1 MVWVTLGL
9 GSNHDAESNLHTCLD
24 ALLLQFRD
32 MKLSNVFES
41 AAQQS
46 GAAQA
51 GAGTYLNMAV
61 GFDTD
66 MPLAGLQALLKK
78 LEVKQGRNAEAKA
91 AGKVS
96 LDIDILTYGNQQ
108 GTVAGLTLPRP
119 QVLTDAYVLWP
130 LSQVA
135 SQLRHPVTG
144 ETYAALWKAFA
155 GDRSA
160 IHPVDFTWHGRRL
173 SSAR

>member
-9 GSNHDAESNLHTCLD
+9 GSNLDAESNLHTCLD

-41 AAQQS
+41 AAAQS
-46 GAAQA
+46 GE
-51 GAGTYLNMAV
+51 GTYLNMAV

-66 MPLAGLQALLKK
+66 LPLAELQVLLKK
-78 LEVKQGRNAEAKA
+78 LEAKQGRNAEAKA

-135 SQLRHPVTG
+135 SQLRYPVTG
-144 ETYAALWKAFA
+144 ETYAGLWKAFA
-155 GDRSA
+155 GDRTA
-160 IHPVDFTWHGRRL
+160 IRPVDFTWHGRRL
-173 SSAR
+173 SSAK

>member
-9 GSNHDAESNLHTCLD
+9 GSNHEAESNLQTCLD

-32 MKLSNVFES
+32 MKLSNVFAS
-41 AAQQS
+41 AAEQS
-46 GAAQA
+46 GQ
-51 GAGTYLNMAV
+51 GTYLNMAV

-66 MPLAGLQALLKK
+66 LALADLQALLKK
-78 LEVKQGRNAEAKA
+78 MEARQGRNATAEAT
-91 AGKVS
+91 GKVS

-108 GTVAGLTLPRP
+108 GTVAGKALPRP
-119 QVLTDAYVLWP
+119 QVLTAAYVLWP

-135 SQLRHPVTG
+135 SQLRHPVAG

-155 GDRSA
+155 GDRST
-160 IHPVDFTWHGRRL
+160 IRPVDFVWHGRRL
-173 SSAR
+173 STAG